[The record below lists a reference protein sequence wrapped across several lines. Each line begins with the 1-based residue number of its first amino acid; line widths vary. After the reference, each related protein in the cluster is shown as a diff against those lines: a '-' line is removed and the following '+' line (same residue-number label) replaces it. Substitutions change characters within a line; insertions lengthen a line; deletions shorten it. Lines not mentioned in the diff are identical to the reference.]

1 MKKIRAKKVKE
12 KKVVSEQL
20 HEALLVAFVAIVI
33 LMLLVKTMFL

>member
-1 MKKIRAKKVKE
+1 MKKIKTTKAKE